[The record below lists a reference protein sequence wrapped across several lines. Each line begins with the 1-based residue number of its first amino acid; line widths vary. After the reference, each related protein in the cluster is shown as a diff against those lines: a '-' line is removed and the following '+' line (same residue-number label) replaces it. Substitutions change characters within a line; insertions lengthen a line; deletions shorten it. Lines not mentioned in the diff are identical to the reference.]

1 MLEIKNVTKI
11 YSGKGGKV
19 VALDNISI
27 DFGDR
32 GLIFLLGKSGSGK
45 STILNTIGGL
55 DTFTSG
61 EVIINGKSS
70 STFNQADFDA
80 YRNTYIGFIFQ
91 EYNVL
96 PEFSVEKNITLAMEL
111 QGKKANKHKVAEL
124 LEMVDMAGF
133 AKRKPNQL
141 SGGQK
146 QRLAIARALIK
157 DPQIIMADEPTGA
170 LDSKTGKQVFDTL
183 KKLSENKLVIVV
195 SHDRE
200 NAEIYADRIIE
211 LQDGKIIGDRS
222 KHKTTPLL
230 TSDSLNVI
238 NNQLMQIKSGQTLS
252 TSEKDKIIDAISN
265 SSGEVFVSSSEDINK
280 EIRRTARVDS
290 AGHGEIYEETV
301 PEDIVHADK
310 DVEFKLYNSK
320 LRSRDAMRMGY
331 SSLKNKKGKLFI
343 SVLLTIV
350 SMLIFGFADTAA
362 SFNANKSMM
371 QTVSDMKAT
380 SVALA
385 RRVNTKIL
393 ASDVKT
399 VELKEGNITQNE
411 LEKLRKDHSGYTF
424 VPAYSCVINI
434 SKNFSTYQG
443 IYLNSD
449 EFSKFGL
456 KLAASGGVFPT
467 DENEVAITYATFK
480 VLSAVGINQKDS
492 DELFKPK
499 SIEELLSND
508 DLLLS
513 EKYKIVGVV
522 DTGLRTEKVDEYISI
537 LQDNINNQPTMEIKS
552 LLNYGFHFALFF
564 GNEEILKQ
572 ASATLK
578 VQNMSNVGYVHALDM
593 HSANY
598 QFLDREFSAEDKI
611 VQTGETNKLSGNKAV
626 LSFVARCYKNASTEK
641 WTAECGIY
649 NSGNLSVK
657 VEGESEAEA
666 LTAFNSA
673 WQSLVT
679 PSSVNLALSSWKQE
693 LDESDKEWGSAK
705 LESFSYMFPIE
716 VIGITYNF
724 DKNTIFLSTE
734 ARDSLGMDVATC
746 GEYSS
751 VLVTLKQDKE
761 ADTAFL
767 LGLSDYYTQG
777 STLLVQNEASV
788 ILEQFREL
796 IEKLASIFL
805 WVGLGFALFS
815 ALLVVS
821 YIGNSIAYKKKDIGV
836 LRALGATGRDVY
848 RIFLWESLII
858 LGIVALVSV
867 GGLFIGCVA
876 VNFVMQTELGFY
888 ASLLLPGIRQIGF
901 VCGLCLII
909 AIVASY
915 FPTRKITQMQP
926 IDAMQ
931 ERK

>member
-1 MLEIKNVTKI
+1 MLEIKDVTKI

-19 VALDNISI
+19 VALDKISI

-61 EVIINGKSS
+61 EVIINGRSS

-96 PEFSVEKNITLAMEL
+96 PEFSVEKNISLAMEL
-111 QGKKANKHKVAEL
+111 QGKKANKRKVAEL

-238 NNQLMQIKSGQTLS
+238 NNQLMQIKSGTGLTS
-252 TSEKDKIIDAISN
+252 SEKDKIIDAISN
-265 SSGEVFVSSSEDINK
+265 ASGEVFVSSNEDINK
-280 EIRRTARVDS
+280 EIRRSARVDS
-290 AGHGEIYEETV
+290 SGNGEIYETTV

-310 DVEFKLYNSK
+310 DVQFKLYNSK
-320 LRSRDAMRMGY
+320 LRAKDAMRMGY

-371 QTVSDMKAT
+371 QTVFDMDAS

-393 ASDVKT
+393 DKDVT
-399 VELKEGNITQNE
+399 SVELKEGNITQNE
-411 LEKLRKDHSGYTF
+411 LGKLRTTYTGYTF

-434 SKNFSTYQG
+434 GKGVATKQG
-443 IYLNSD
+443 IYLTSD
-449 EFSKFGL
+449 EYTKFGL
-456 KLAASGGVFPT
+456 KLAANGGELPT
-467 DENEVAITYATFK
+467 EEKDVAISYAMFK
-480 VLSAVGINQKDS
+480 VLSAVGITQKGT

-499 SIEELLSND
+499 TIADLLNKD
-508 DLLLS
+508 DLLIS
-513 EKYKIVGVV
+513 DEFKIVGVI
-522 DTGLRTEKVDEYISI
+522 DTGLREEKVNEYIST
-537 LQDNINNQPTMEIKS
+537 LQDKINNEPSMEIKS
-552 LLNYGFHFALFF
+552 LINYGFHFALFF
-564 GNEEILKQ
+564 SNEDTLKE
-572 ASATLK
+572 ASAKLK
-578 VQNMSNVGYVHALDM
+578 AQSTSNNGAVHALKMYSSD
-593 HSANY
+593 Y
-598 QFLDREFSAEDKI
+598 KFLDREFTTEDNITKLN
-611 VQTGETNKLSGNKAV
+611 ETNKLTGNKVV
-626 LSFVARCYKNASTEK
+626 LCFGVNCYKNATTQK
-641 WTAECGIY
+641 YNAECDVY
-649 NSGNLSVK
+649 SGLDIK
-657 VEGESEAEA
+657 VEGSTEEEAILNFKNAWATKVNASAVNAA
-666 LTAFNSA
+666 LE
-673 WQSLVT
+673 
-679 PSSVNLALSSWKQE
+679 SWKQE
-693 LDESDKEWGSAK
+693 LDDSDKPWGSTK
-705 LESFSYMFPIE
+705 IESFSYFFPID
-716 VIGITYNF
+716 VVGITYDESSN
-724 DKNTIFLSTE
+724 KNTIYVSSE
-734 ARDSLGMDVATC
+734 ARDSLGMDVATT
-746 GEYSS
+746 GDFAS
-751 VLVTLKQDKE
+751 VLVRLKKDKE
-761 ADTAFL
+761 ADTAFMTAV
-767 LGLSDYYTQG
+767 SDYYTSG
-777 STLLVQNEASV
+777 STLLIQNEASV

-805 WVGLGFALFS
+805 WIGLVFAVFS
-815 ALLVVS
+815 ALLVIS

-858 LGIVALVSV
+858 LGIVAAVSV
-867 GGLFIGCVA
+867 VGLFLGCVA
-876 VNFVMQTELGFY
+876 VNFVMQSELGFY
-888 ASLLLPGIRQIGF
+888 ASLLLPGIRQIAF

-915 FPTRKITQMQP
+915 FPTRKISRMQP